1 MGLTESDTIFW
12 TVLHACYSLN
22 RIIAVMLL
30 SFSVIYYT
38 DVMQLFTQ
46 MMRTGCLQWTWPMKE
61 EEEEKKRI
69 SQSWNTLTHYIK
81 LLWVRWA
88 PDLKILKRPTIRTEN
103 LQNPR
108 WCHDGSHLFPSIFKD
123 HAVLVEV
130 PERTVNHWASAN
142 FLSLSLYENQCSWT
156 LLHCNQGNSAQSQHI
171 TDRRA
176 LPANASNNSRRAR
189 RRTEATRPNHFY
201 TVNQEDVLLVLLK
214 YQIGAPVSVMT

>member
-1 MGLTESDTIFW
+1 M
-12 TVLHACYSLN
+12 
-22 RIIAVMLL
+22 
-30 SFSVIYYT
+30 
-38 DVMQLFTQ
+38 LFTQ
-46 MMRTGCLQWTWPMKE
+46 QNNSCYVIIFFCYLLYRCYAVVHSNDEDRMLAVDLTNERRRRRK
-61 EEEEKKRI
+61 KKRI